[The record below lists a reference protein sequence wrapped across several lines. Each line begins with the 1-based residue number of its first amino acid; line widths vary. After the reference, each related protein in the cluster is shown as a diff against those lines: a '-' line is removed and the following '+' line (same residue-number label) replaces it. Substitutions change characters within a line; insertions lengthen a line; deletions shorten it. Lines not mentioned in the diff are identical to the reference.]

1 VTAVVFVLAAL
12 APSVAN
18 AATPKCFGKKATI
31 VSNKATINGTKKDDV
46 IVSNSRGGF
55 NQINGKGGN
64 DLICGGP
71 MFDFIRGGPG
81 NDKVR
86 GNGDFDFLVGDGG
99 NDHLYGDKNDGD
111 QADDAWYA
119 FSLNPVNVNL
129 ETGRVTGEGTDTLH
143 DIAGVFGSQFDD
155 TITGNGDTNFL
166 WGNGGNDT
174 INGGLGLDLV
184 TPGPGN
190 DTVDG
195 GSEAN
200 PVNDSDI
207 LYVNDATGPAT
218 VDLQS
223 NTASGDGIGTDS
235 VSAFEHVV
243 GSSYDDSLDGSN
255 ASNMFF
261 GGAGND
267 SLNGRGGFDYGG
279 YWFAAGPV
287 NANLQTN
294 SSTGQVVM
302 EDGVDI
308 GEGNDTFQ
316 ALEGLLGSISFD
328 DTLTGDNQ
336 ANYIDGDGGRD
347 VMAGGGGNDWFVG
360 GLGTN
365 EQVDGG
371 AGAND
376 FWDYYGAYGLNI
388 NLASG
393 TITSLDLGT
402 LQITGVE
409 SVSGADL
416 ADSFIGD
423 ANANTFYGWS
433 GNDTFN
439 GGDGDDRFDG
449 GAGTDTW
456 QASAGNDTCFAVETL
471 GACVLSPQAIPPHE
485 LSSEASAV
493 ETMRRNF

>member
-1 VTAVVFVLAAL
+1 MFVLAAM

-31 VSNKATINGTKKDDV
+31 VSNKAKINGTAKDDV
-46 IVSNSRGGF
+46 IVSTSRGGF

-71 MFDFIRGGPG
+71 MFDFVRGGPG
-81 NDKVR
+81 NDKLR
-86 GNGDFDFLVGDGG
+86 GNGDFDFLLGDGG
-99 NDHLYGDKNDGD
+99 NDNLYGDKKDGG
-111 QADDAWYA
+111 QADDAWYQ
-119 FSLNPVNVNL
+119 FSPNPVNVNL
-129 ETGRVTGEGTDTLH
+129 DTGRVTGEGTDTLH
-143 DIAGVFGSQFDD
+143 DIDGVFGSQFDD
-155 TITGNGDTNFL
+155 TITGDENTNFL

-195 GSEAN
+195 GSEQD

-207 LYVNDATGPAT
+207 FYVNDATGPAT
-218 VDLQS
+218 VDLQAG
-223 NTASGDGIGTDS
+223 TASGDGIGSDS
-235 VSAFEHVV
+235 VTGFEHVV
-243 GSSYDDSLDGSN
+243 GSSFDDSLGGSD

-261 GGAGND
+261 GGAGDD

-279 YWFAAGPV
+279 YWFAAGSV

-316 ALEGLLGSISFD
+316 ALEGLLGSINFD

-336 ANYIDGDGGRD
+336 GNYIDGDGGRD
-347 VMAGGGGNDWFVG
+347 VLAGGGGNDWFVG

-371 AGAND
+371 AGNND
-376 FWDYYGAYGLNI
+376 FWDYYGSSGLNA
-388 NLASG
+388 NLANG
-393 TITSLDLGT
+393 TITAPDLGT
-402 LQITGVE
+402 LQISGVE
-409 SVSGADL
+409 SVSGANAPDT
-416 ADSFIGD
+416 FVGD
-423 ANANTFYGWS
+423 ANANTFYGWA
-433 GNDTFN
+433 GDDTLT
-439 GGDGDDRFDG
+439 GAAGDDRLDG
-449 GAGTDTW
+449 GGGYDT
-456 QASAGNDTCFAVETL
+456 ADPGEGNDTCAAVEVWLNTCEITL
-471 GACVLSPQAIPPHE
+471 PAVPAHE
-485 LSSEASAV
+485 LSSEASTV